1 MAETKKQ
8 TKKVEQVENLN
19 KMDLLQFTE
28 NLDNMRQY
36 AAAVDKIL
44 QLTDLNSSST
54 KTWTVFNKDS
64 LRSYLQNPYSTN
76 SQTNLRNLAKF
87 LYTLSFPLR
96 RIINYFASLP
106 DFSMYKVNLDFSLIE
121 DNDEDALLQDYEN
134 ACRFIRKM
142 NLEINMLK
150 LLVIAWREGIV
161 YFQPYQ
167 DDDGTLLLMPLDSQ
181 YCRISSVGYNNLLHV
196 AFDFSFFNGSNA
208 FYLEVWDPEFK
219 KKYNQYQ
226 SDSSLRWQELETAR
240 AFKIDIGDIDLV
252 LPTFASLFEGLID
265 LIDLQSLIA
274 VRDSLD
280 IYKLLVM
287 KVPLLNSKNPDDF
300 ALNLSLAHQF
310 YAKALNTLPPEIGLI
325 LSPGMDVDSVSFDKN
340 ATSDTNAIAD
350 SYQNLMEQTG
360 ISQIFDSSRL
370 TGSSSVKMSMLSD
383 ALMATKGILQQ
394 VAAFVNERIQME
406 YPNSTAYIK
415 FIDTVTYTKDDRITQ
430 IKDAASLGLPVKQ
443 EYMTLLG
450 YDPLETLASDWLET
464 KLGMSIEKFMHPL
477 ISSHTQSG
485 SSDTGGAPTKDD
497 GELTDEGA
505 ETKDKEKN
513 K

>member
-8 TKKVEQVENLN
+8 MEKTRIEA
-19 KMDLLQFTE
+19 LQFTE
-28 NLDNMRQY
+28 SLENLKQFAD
-36 AAAVDKIL
+36 AADKIL
-44 QLTDLNSSST
+44 QLVDLTSSAT

-64 LRSYLQNPYSTN
+64 LRTYLQNPYSTN
-76 SQTNLRNLAKF
+76 SQLNLRNLARF

-106 DFSMYKVNLDFSLIE
+106 DFGMYKVNLDFSLVE
-121 DNDEDALLQDYEN
+121 DNDEESLLQDYEN

-142 NLEINMLK
+142 NLEINMFK

-167 DDDGTLLLMPLDSQ
+167 DDDGTMLLMPLDSQ
-181 YCRISSVGYNNLLHV
+181 YCKVGSIGYNNLLHV

-208 FYLEVWDPEFK
+208 FYLDIWDPEYK
-219 KKYNQYQ
+219 TKYNAYQ
-226 SDSSLRWQELETAR
+226 RDNTLRWQELETAR
-240 AFKIDIGDIDLV
+240 AFKIDISDIDLMI
-252 LPTFASLFEGLID
+252 PTFASLFEGLID

-274 VRDSLD
+274 VKDSLD

-287 KVPLLNSKNPDDF
+287 KIPLLNSKNPDDL
-300 ALNLSLAHQF
+300 ALSLTLAQKF
-310 YAKALNTLPPEIGLI
+310 YAKALGTLPPEIGLI
-325 LSPGMDVDSVSFDKN
+325 LSPGMDIDSVSFDKN

-370 TGSSSVKMSMLSD
+370 TGANSVKMSMLSD
-383 ALMATKGILQQ
+383 ALMATKGIMQQ
-394 VAAFVNERIQME
+394 IAAFVNERIQME
-406 YPNSTAYIK
+406 YPNSAAYLK
-415 FIDTVTYTKDDRITQ
+415 FIDTTTYTKDDRIAQ
-430 IKDAASLGLPVKQ
+430 VEKAANAGLPVKL
-443 EYMTLLG
+443 EYMILLG
-450 YDPLETLASDWLET
+450 YDPLEAIASDWIET
-464 KLGMSIEKFMHPL
+464 KLGLATTRFVHPL
-477 ISSHTQSG
+477 VSSHVQSG
-485 SSDTGGAPTKDD
+485 SSNTGGAPEKED

-513 K
+513 TK

>member
-8 TKKVEQVENLN
+8 TIEETKTE
-19 KMDLLQFTE
+19 LLKFTE
-28 NLDNMRQY
+28 NLDNMKQFAD
-36 AAAVDKIL
+36 AADKIL
-44 QLTDLNSSST
+44 QLIDLTSSAT

-64 LRSYLQNPYSTN
+64 LRTYLQNPYSAN

-106 DFSMYKVNLDFSLIE
+106 DFSMYKVNLDFSLVE
-121 DNDEDALLQDYEN
+121 ENDEESLLQDYEN
-134 ACRFIRKM
+134 TCRFIRKM
-142 NLEINMLK
+142 NLEINMFK

-167 DDDGTLLLMPLDSQ
+167 DDDGTMLLMPLDSQ
-181 YCRISSVGYNNLLHV
+181 YCKVGSIGYNNLLHV
-196 AFDFSFFNGSNA
+196 AYDFSYFNGSNS
-208 FYLEVWDPEFK
+208 FYLDIWDPEFK
-219 KKYNQYQ
+219 TKYNAYQ
-226 SDSSLRWQELETAR
+226 KDNTLRWQELDTAR
-240 AFKIDIGDIDLV
+240 AFKIDISDIDLI

-274 VRDSLD
+274 VKDSLD

-287 KVPLLNSKNPDDF
+287 KIPLLNSKNPDDL
-300 ALNLSLAHQF
+300 ALSLALAQKF
-310 YAKALNTLPPEIGLI
+310 YAKALGILPEEIGLI
-325 LSPGMDVDSVSFDKN
+325 LSPGMEIDSVSFDKN

-370 TGSSSVKMSMLSD
+370 TGASSVKMSMLSD
-383 ALMATKGILQQ
+383 ALMATKGVMQQ
-394 VAAFVNERIQME
+394 IAAFINERIQME
-406 YPNSTAYIK
+406 YPNSAAYLK
-415 FIDTVTYTKDDRITQ
+415 FIDTTTYTKDDRIAQ
-430 IKDAASLGLPVKQ
+430 VKDAASLGLPVKQ

-450 YDPLETLASDWLET
+450 YDPLEAISADWVET
-464 KLGMSIEKFMHPL
+464 KLGLSSTRFMHPL
-477 ISSHTQSG
+477 VSSHTQSG
-485 SSDTGGAPTKDD
+485 SSDTGGAPEKDD
-497 GELTDEGA
+497 DDLTDEGA

-513 K
+513 NQ

>member
-8 TKKVEQVENLN
+8 VEETKAE
-19 KMDLLQFTE
+19 LLKFTE
-28 NLDNMRQY
+28 NLDNMKQFAD
-36 AAAVDKIL
+36 AADKIL
-44 QLTDLNSSST
+44 QLIDLTNSST
-54 KTWTVFNKDS
+54 KTWTVFSKDS
-64 LRSYLQNPYSTN
+64 LRTYLQNPYSAN
-76 SQTNLRNLAKF
+76 SQANLRNLAKF

-121 DNDEDALLQDYEN
+121 ENDEESLLQDYED

-142 NLEINMLK
+142 NLEINMFK

-167 DDDGTLLLMPLDSQ
+167 DDDGTMLLMPLDSQ
-181 YCRISSVGYNNLLHV
+181 YCKVGSIGYNNLLHV
-196 AFDFSFFNGSNA
+196 AYDFSYFNGSNA
-208 FYLEVWDPEFK
+208 FYLDIWDPEFK
-219 KKYNQYQ
+219 KKYNAYQ
-226 SDSSLRWQELETAR
+226 RDNTLRWQELDTAR
-240 AFKIDIGDIDLV
+240 AFKIDISDLD
-252 LPTFASLFEGLID
+252 LIIPTFASLFEGLID

-274 VRDSLD
+274 VKDSLD

-287 KVPLLNSKNPDDF
+287 KIPLLNSKNPDDL
-300 ALNLSLAHQF
+300 ALNLTLAQKF
-310 YAKALNTLPPEIGLI
+310 YAKALGILPEEIGLI
-325 LSPGMDVDSVSFDKN
+325 LSPGMDIDSVSFDKN

-370 TGSSSVKMSMLSD
+370 TGASSVKMSMLSD
-383 ALMATKGILQQ
+383 ALMATKGLMQQ

-406 YPNSTAYIK
+406 YANSAAYIK
-415 FIDTVTYTKDDRITQ
+415 FIDTTTYTKDDRINQ
-430 IKDAASLGLPVKQ
+430 VKEAASLGLPVKQ

-450 YDPLETLASDWLET
+450 YDPIETIASDWLET
-464 KLGMSIEKFMHPL
+464 KLGLSIDKFVHPL
-477 ISSHTQSG
+477 VSSHTQSG

-497 GELTDEGA
+497 GDLTDEGA

-513 K
+513 NK